1 MTTPAITYRYA
12 LRVSPWKRIR
22 PAITAD
28 RTMVCARIT
37 GAKATGAEARNPRP
51 PARSGWVGV
60 KRRSRRETRQR
71 NRNHTKRRK
80 YQR

>member
-1 MTTPAITYRYA
+1 MTKPAITYRFA
-12 LRVSPWKRIR
+12 WRVSPWKMFR

-28 RTMVCARIT
+28 TTIACARIT
-37 GAKATGAEARNPRP
+37 RAKAMGAEARNPRP

-60 KRRSRRETRQR
+60 KRRSRRETRPR

-80 YQR
+80 YHR